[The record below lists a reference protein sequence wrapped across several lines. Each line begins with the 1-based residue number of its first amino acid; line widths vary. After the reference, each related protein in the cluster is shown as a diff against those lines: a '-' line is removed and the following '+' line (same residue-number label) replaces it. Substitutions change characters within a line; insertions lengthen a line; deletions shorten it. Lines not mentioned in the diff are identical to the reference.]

1 MAETIILIEKTI
13 SNEMDAIN
21 LLEKILN
28 NEIDTAHL
36 NIKVKNFTPFNL
48 HVSGDKFHQTITSS
62 VMKGFLEMQT
72 AIYKSYSLIRYND
85 EVPNKLTQD
94 DRDELELE
102 VKVLDGS
109 SGFNVDWDSLFN
121 ALIEKTVGR
130 MTGKQ
135 VYISVLFLIATFGG
149 HSFYQSYIES
159 QTDIRKAE
167 IELKAKQQESDER
180 LETIKTINEANKR
193 TLDVLE
199 KAVIAEPKNK
209 IIKSDA
215 KEATTQLIKSVRSA
229 DNVEFQ
235 NAMEFSGGAAREI
248 TTSSKSSWEPKRI
261 DGEYIIQYVDS
272 SNAAK
277 RKIRIKS
284 VETGQTI
291 VAVLENDTL
300 DQKILNIIKNAE
312 WGYTKVFLKI
322 KTQTS
327 NGKFKD
333 SIIIGANNTRQV

>member
-1 MAETIILIEKTI
+1 MTEAVIQNEYII
-13 SNEMDAIN
+13 SNEIDAIN

-28 NEIDTAHL
+28 NEIDTIHL
-36 NIKVKNFTPFNL
+36 NLKVKDFTPFNM
-48 HVSGDKFHQTITSS
+48 HVSGDKYHQTITSS
-62 VMKGFLEMQT
+62 VMKGFLEMQS

-109 SGFNVDWDSLFN
+109 SGFNIDWDSLFN
-121 ALIEKTVGR
+121 TLIEKTVGR
-130 MTGKQ
+130 MTGNQ

-149 HSFYQSYIES
+149 HSFYQSYIEN
-159 QTDIRKAE
+159 QKDIRKTE
-167 IELKAKQQESDER
+167 IEQKAKQQESEER
-180 LETIKTINEANKR
+180 IETVKILNEANQR
-193 TLDVLE
+193 TIDVLE
-199 KAVIAEPKNK
+199 RAVIAEPKNK
-209 IIKSDA
+209 IIETDA
-215 KEATTQLIKSVRSA
+215 KEATTKLIKSVRNA

-235 NAMEFSGGAAREI
+235 NAVSFSGDAAREI
-248 TTSSKSSWEPKRI
+248 TTTSKTSWESTRI

-277 RKIRIKS
+277 RKIRVKS
-284 VETGQTI
+284 VETGQTL
-291 VAVLENDTL
+291 VALLENDTL
-300 DQKILNIIKNAE
+300 DQKLLNIIKNAE

-327 NGKFKD
+327 HGKFKD
-333 SIIIGANNTRQV
+333 SIIIGATNIPQV